1 MGSPRPTGPT
11 STPRI
16 STALACATVA
26 PSPATAAC
34 TSCAACKT
42 TAPNS
47 RSCRCG
53 NPSTLSGNSPERT
66 MIKPATTRKTATSSS
81 SSSPSSS
88 TPTSVPEIS
97 LALADAREWE
107 DLRQRGHLMG
117 DEMLEYLRTVRER
130 PVWRP
135 VPAEV
140 RKRLAG
146 EGPAPRDPTPAARVY
161 EEFKRDVLPYPTGNI
176 HPRFWGWVIGTGTP
190 LAMLAD
196 MLASGMNPQVA
207 EFDDSSAVVE
217 NQVIGWLVELL
228 GLPPGTHGLLVS
240 GGSMANFVGLAVARN
255 ARAGFDVRERGLQ
268 NGAVLFLNDKATTET
283 HSSVRKA
290 VELLG
295 LGHDALR
302 AIPVTAD
309 YAIDLQALRGK
320 LAADRAAGWRPICI
334 VGNAGTVNTGATDDL
349 RALAALSRDEQTWFH
364 VDGAFGA
371 LAALV
376 PELRPLVAGLEDAD
390 SVAFDLHK
398 WLYMPYEVGCTLVR
412 DQQAHRATFNVT
424 PAYLASFDRGIAA
437 GGFPFA
443 ERGVQL
449 SRGFRALK
457 VWMSFK
463 THGLD
468 TFAQLIHQNV
478 HQAHYLAGL
487 VTKHPRLE
495 LLAPAP
501 LNVVCFRLVVPGAD
515 DAALNVLNKEILL
528 RIQESG
534 LAIPSQTMLNGKFA
548 IRVAITNH
556 RSRREDFDLLVRA
569 VVDTGTALR
578 AR

>member
-1 MGSPRPTGPT
+1 MALPPETTLDPSNWDQLRALGHRMVDDMLDYLATVRSRPAWRTVPADVRARLAEPLPLEPT
-11 STPRI
+11 S
-16 STALACATVA
+16 
-26 PSPATAAC
+26 
-34 TSCAACKT
+34 
-42 TAPNS
+42 
-47 RSCRCG
+47 
-53 NPSTLSGNSPERT
+53 PE
-66 MIKPATTRKTATSSS
+66 A
-81 SSSPSSS
+81 
-88 TPTSVPEIS
+88 
-97 LALADAREWE
+97 
-107 DLRQRGHLMG
+107 
-117 DEMLEYLRTVRER
+117 
-130 PVWRP
+130 
-135 VPAEV
+135 
-140 RKRLAG
+140 
-146 EGPAPRDPTPAARVY
+146 VY
-161 EEFKRDVLPYPTGNI
+161 EQFKRDVLPYPTGNV

-190 LAMLAD
+190 FAMLAD

-207 EFDDSSAVVE
+207 EFDDAAALVE
-217 NQVIGWLVELL
+217 NRVIAWFVELF
-228 GLPPGTHGLLVS
+228 GFPAGTHGLLVS

-255 ARAGFDVRERGLQ
+255 AHAGFDVRERGLQ
-268 NGAVLFLNDKATTET
+268 NGNGPLLTVYASTET

-302 AIPVTAD
+302 SIPVAGD
-309 YAIDLQALRGK
+309 YTIDVQRLRK
-320 LAADRAAGWRPICI
+320 TIAADKAAGRRPICI

-349 RALAALSRDEQTWFH
+349 RALAALSREEETWFH

-376 PELRPLVAGLEDAD
+376 PELRPLVSGLEQAD

-412 DQQAHRATFNVT
+412 DQKAHRATFNVT

-463 THGLD
+463 THGLNA
-468 TFAQLIHQNV
+468 FAQLIHQNV
-478 HQAHYLAGL
+478 RQAHYLAGL
-487 VTKHPRLE
+487 VTQHPRLE

-501 LNVVCFRLVVPGAD
+501 LNVVCFRFVVPGAD
-515 DAALNVLNKEILL
+515 DATLNALNTEILL

-534 LAIPSQTMLNGKFA
+534 VAIPSQTVLNGKFA

-556 RSRREDFDLLVRA
+556 RSRRADFDLLVRS
-569 VVDTGTALR
+569 VVETGAALR
-578 AR
+578 

>member
-1 MGSPRPTGPT
+1 
-11 STPRI
+11 
-16 STALACATVA
+16 
-26 PSPATAAC
+26 
-34 TSCAACKT
+34 
-42 TAPNS
+42 
-47 RSCRCG
+47 
-53 NPSTLSGNSPERT
+53 
-66 MIKPATTRKTATSSS
+66 
-81 SSSPSSS
+81 
-88 TPTSVPEIS
+88 
-97 LALADAREWE
+97 
-107 DLRQRGHLMG
+107 
-117 DEMLEYLRTVRER
+117 MLGYLRTVRER

-140 RKRLAG
+140 RRRLSGA
-146 EGPAPRDPTPAARVY
+146 APRDATPVAAVY

-190 LAMLAD
+190 VAMLAD

-207 EFDDSSAVVE
+207 EFDDTPAVVE

-228 GLPPGTHGLLVS
+228 GLPPETHGLLVS

-268 NGAVLFLNDKATTET
+268 TGAGPQLTVYASTET

-295 LGHDALR
+295 LGHEALR
-302 AIPVTAD
+302 SIPVAAD
-309 YAIDLQALRGK
+309 FAIDVSALRERI
-320 LAADRAAGWRPICI
+320 AADKAAGYRPICI

-349 RALAALSRDEQTWFH
+349 RALATLSRDESLWFH

-376 PELRPLVAGLEDAD
+376 PELRHVVAGLDQAD

-412 DQQAHRATFNVT
+412 DQKAHRATFNVT

-463 THGLD
+463 THG
-468 TFAQLIHQNV
+468 TNAFAQLIHQNV
-478 HQAHYLAGL
+478 RQAHYLAGL
-487 VTKHPRLE
+487 VTAHPRLE

-501 LNVVCFRLVVPGAD
+501 LNVVCFRFRVPGAD
-515 DAALNVLNKEILL
+515 DARLNELNQEILL

-548 IRVAITNH
+548 IRVAVTNH
-556 RSRREDFDLLVRA
+556 RSRREDFDLLVKA
-569 VVDTGTALR
+569 VVEHGSALR
-578 AR
+578 

>member
-1 MGSPRPTGPT
+1 
-11 STPRI
+11 
-16 STALACATVA
+16 
-26 PSPATAAC
+26 
-34 TSCAACKT
+34 
-42 TAPNS
+42 
-47 RSCRCG
+47 
-53 NPSTLSGNSPERT
+53 
-66 MIKPATTRKTATSSS
+66 
-81 SSSPSSS
+81 
-88 TPTSVPEIS
+88 
-97 LALADAREWE
+97 
-107 DLRQRGHLMG
+107 
-117 DEMLEYLRTVRER
+117 MLEYLRTARER
-130 PVWRP
+130 PAWRP

-140 RKRLAG
+140 RQRLS
-146 EGPAPRDPTPAARVY
+146 GPAPRAPTPAGRVY
-161 EEFKRDVLPYPTGNI
+161 EEFKRDVLPYPTGNT

-207 EFDDSSAVVE
+207 EFDDAAAVVE

-228 GLPPGTHGLLVS
+228 GLSAGTHGLLVS
-240 GGSMANFVGLAVARN
+240 GGSMANLVGLAVARN
-255 ARAGFDVRERGLQ
+255 ARAGFDVRESGLQ
-268 NGAVLFLNDKATTET
+268 RASGERLGVYASTET

-309 YAIDLQALRGK
+309 YQIDLAALRDA

-334 VGNAGTVNTGATDDL
+334 VGNAGTVNTGASDDL
-349 RALAALSRDEQTWFH
+349 RALAGVSRDVGAWFH

-376 PELRPLVAGLEDAD
+376 PELRPLVAGLDQAD

-424 PAYLASFDRGIAA
+424 PAYLAAFDRGIAA

-463 THGLD
+463 THGVNA
-468 TFAQLIHQNV
+468 FAQLIHQNV
-478 HQAHYLAGL
+478 RQAHYLAGL

-501 LNVVCFRLVVPGAD
+501 LNVVCFRFVVPGTD
-515 DAALNVLNKEILL
+515 DETLNALNTEILL

-534 LAIPSQTMLNGKFA
+534 LAILSHTLLDGKFA
-548 IRVAITNH
+548 LRVAITNH
-556 RSRREDFDLLVRA
+556 RSRREDFDLLVKA
-569 VVDTGTALR
+569 VVEIGSAVR
-578 AR
+578 VG

>member
-1 MGSPRPTGPT
+1 
-11 STPRI
+11 
-16 STALACATVA
+16 
-26 PSPATAAC
+26 
-34 TSCAACKT
+34 
-42 TAPNS
+42 
-47 RSCRCG
+47 
-53 NPSTLSGNSPERT
+53 
-66 MIKPATTRKTATSSS
+66 
-81 SSSPSSS
+81 
-88 TPTSVPEIS
+88 
-97 LALADAREWE
+97 
-107 DLRQRGHLMG
+107 
-117 DEMLEYLRTVRER
+117 
-130 PVWRP
+130 
-135 VPAEV
+135 
-140 RKRLAG
+140 
-146 EGPAPRDPTPAARVY
+146 VY

-190 LAMLAD
+190 VAMLAD

-207 EFDDSSAVVE
+207 EFDDAPAVVE

-228 GLPPGTHGLLVS
+228 GLPAGTHGLLVS

-255 ARAGFDVRERGLQ
+255 TRAGFDVRERGLQ
-268 NGAVLFLNDKATTET
+268 NGSAAPLTVYASTET

-302 AIPVTAD
+302 SIPVTAD
-309 YAIDLQALRGK
+309 YTMDLKLLRET
-320 LAADRAAGWRPICI
+320 LAADTAAGRRPICI

-349 RALAALSRDEQTWFH
+349 RALGALCRDEKIWLH

-376 PELRPLVAGLEDAD
+376 PELRPLVAGLELAD

-398 WLYMPYEVGCTLVR
+398 WMYLPYEVGCTLVR
-412 DQQAHRATFNVT
+412 DQAAHRATFSVT

-463 THGLD
+463 THGLNA
-468 TFAQLIHQNV
+468 FAQLIHQNV
-478 HQAHYLAGL
+478 RQAHYLAGL

-501 LNVVCFRLVVPGAD
+501 LNVVCFRYVVPGAD
-515 DAALNVLNKEILL
+515 DQTLNALNKEILL

-534 LAIPSQTMLNGKFA
+534 LAIPSQTVLGGRFA
-548 IRVAITNH
+548 IRVAVTNH
-556 RSRREDFDLLVRA
+556 RSRRDDFDLLVQA
-569 VVDTGTALR
+569 VVNTGAALR
-578 AR
+578 

>member
-1 MGSPRPTGPT
+1 MSD
-11 STPRI
+11 
-16 STALACATVA
+16 
-26 PSPATAAC
+26 
-34 TSCAACKT
+34 
-42 TAPNS
+42 
-47 RSCRCG
+47 
-53 NPSTLSGNSPERT
+53 E
-66 MIKPATTRKTATSSS
+66 
-81 SSSPSSS
+81 
-88 TPTSVPEIS
+88 EIS
-97 LALADAREWE
+97 LDPQSPDEWDALRH
-107 DLRQRGHLMG
+107 LGHRMV
-117 DEMLEYLRTVRER
+117 DEMLEFLRTARER
-130 PVWRP
+130 PAWRP
-135 VPAEV
+135 VPADV
-140 RKRLAG
+140 RKRLSGA
-146 EGPAPRDPTPAARVY
+146 APRDATPADAVY
-161 EEFKRDVLPYPTGNI
+161 EEFKRDILPYPTGNI

-207 EFDDSSAVVE
+207 EFDDAPAVVE

-268 NGAVLFLNDKATTET
+268 NGNAPELTVYASTET

-302 AIPVTAD
+302 SIPVRAD
-309 YAIDLQALRGK
+309 FTIDLDALRSTV
-320 LAADRAAGWRPICI
+320 AADRTAGRRPICI

-349 RALAALSRDEQTWFH
+349 RALARICREHDLWFH

-376 PELRPLVAGLEDAD
+376 PDLRPLVDGLEDAD

-398 WLYMPYEVGCTLVR
+398 WLYMPYEVGCALVR

-463 THGLD
+463 AHGVNA
-468 TFAQLIHQNV
+468 FAQLIHQNV
-478 HQAHYLAGL
+478 RQAHYLAGL
-487 VTKHPRLE
+487 ATKHPRLE

-501 LNVVCFRLVVPGAD
+501 LNVVCFRFVVPGAD
-515 DAALNVLNKEILL
+515 DAALNALNKEILL

-534 LAIPSQTMLNGKFA
+534 LAIPSQTMLHGKFA

-569 VVDTGTALR
+569 VVEHGTALR
-578 AR
+578 ERD

>member
-1 MGSPRPTGPT
+1 MN
-11 STPRI
+11 
-16 STALACATVA
+16 A
-26 PSPATAAC
+26 PSP
-34 TSCAACKT
+34 
-42 TAPNS
+42 
-47 RSCRCG
+47 
-53 NPSTLSGNSPERT
+53 
-66 MIKPATTRKTATSSS
+66 
-81 SSSPSSS
+81 SS
-88 TPTSVPEIS
+88 TASNGAVTPARELS
-97 LALADAREWE
+97 LDPADARGWE
-107 DLRQRGHLMG
+107 ELRALGHQMV
-117 DEMLEYLRTVRER
+117 DDMLEYLRTARER

-135 VPAEV
+135 VPADV
-140 RKRLAG
+140 RARLS
-146 EGPAPRDPTPAARVY
+146 GPAPREPTPAADVY

-207 EFDDSSAVVE
+207 EFDDAAAVVE
-217 NQVIGWLVELL
+217 NQVIGWLVEML
-228 GLPPGTHGLLVS
+228 GLPAGTHGLLVS

-268 NGAVLFLNDKATTET
+268 GAHAPPLTVYASTET

-295 LGHDALR
+295 LGHEALR
-302 AIPVTAD
+302 RIPVGSD
-309 YAIDLQALRGK
+309 YAIDVAALRATI
-320 LAADRAAGWRPICI
+320 AADRAAGRRPICV

-349 RALAALSRDEQTWFH
+349 PALAAICRDEGLWLH

-371 LAALV
+371 LAAIA
-376 PELRPLVAGLEDAD
+376 PTLRPLVAGLEQAD

-398 WLYMPYEVGCTLVR
+398 WMYLPYEVGCTLVR
-412 DQQAHRATFNVT
+412 DQAAHRATFTVT
-424 PAYLASFDRGIAA
+424 PAYLAAFDRGIAA

-463 THGLD
+463 AHGLD
-468 TFAQLIHQNV
+468 AFAQLIEQNV
-478 HQAHYLAGL
+478 RQAHYLAGL
-487 VTKHPRLE
+487 VTTHPKLE

-501 LNVVCFRLVVPGAD
+501 LNVVCFRYQVPGAT
-515 DAALNVLNKEILL
+515 DAALNTLNQEILL

-534 LAIPSQTMLNGKFA
+534 LAIPSQTMLGGRFA
-548 IRVAITNH
+548 LRVAVTNH

-569 VVDTGTALR
+569 VVETGDALR
-578 AR
+578 

>member
-1 MGSPRPTGPT
+1 MQ
-11 STPRI
+11 
-16 STALACATVA
+16 
-26 PSPATAAC
+26 
-34 TSCAACKT
+34 
-42 TAPNS
+42 
-47 RSCRCG
+47 
-53 NPSTLSGNSPERT
+53 SGGSPERT
-66 MIKPATTRKTATSSS
+66 MRKPTTTRKTATSSS
-81 SSSPSSS
+81 SSNPSS
-88 TPTSVPEIS
+88 TITTSSPEIS
-97 LALADAREWE
+97 LDPQGAKEWE
-107 DLRQRGHLMG
+107 ELRQLGHRMV
-117 DEMLEYLRTVRER
+117 DEMLEYLRTARER

-135 VPAEV
+135 VPAAV
-140 RKRLAG
+140 RARLS
-146 EGPAPRDPTPAARVY
+146 GPAPRQPAAAADVY

-190 LAMLAD
+190 VGMLAD

-207 EFDDSSAVVE
+207 EFDDAPAVVE
-217 NQVIGWLVELL
+217 NQVIGWL
-228 GLPPGTHGLLVS
+228 
-240 GGSMANFVGLAVARN
+240 
-255 ARAGFDVRERGLQ
+255 
-268 NGAVLFLNDKATTET
+268 
-283 HSSVRKA
+283 

-309 YAIDLQALRGK
+309 YAIDLQALRDK

-463 THGLD
+463 THGVD
-468 TFAQLIHQNV
+468 AFAQLIHQNV
-478 HQAHYLAGL
+478 RQAHYLAGL

-501 LNVVCFRLVVPGAD
+501 LNVVCFRFVVPRAD
-515 DAALNVLNKEILL
+515 DATLNALNKEILL

-534 LAIPSQTMLNGKFA
+534 VAIPSQTVLNGKFA

-569 VVDTGTALR
+569 VVETGTALR
-578 AR
+578 SD

>member
-1 MGSPRPTGPT
+1 
-11 STPRI
+11 
-16 STALACATVA
+16 
-26 PSPATAAC
+26 
-34 TSCAACKT
+34 
-42 TAPNS
+42 
-47 RSCRCG
+47 
-53 NPSTLSGNSPERT
+53 
-66 MIKPATTRKTATSSS
+66 
-81 SSSPSSS
+81 
-88 TPTSVPEIS
+88 
-97 LALADAREWE
+97 
-107 DLRQRGHLMG
+107 
-117 DEMLEYLRTVRER
+117 MLEYLRTVRER

-135 VPAEV
+135 VPPDV
-140 RKRLAG
+140 RKRLSGA
-146 EGPAPRDPTPAARVY
+146 APREPTAVTDVY
-161 EEFKRDVLPYPTGNI
+161 EEFKRDVLPYPTGNT

-190 LAMLAD
+190 VAMLAD

-207 EFDDSSAVVE
+207 EFDDAPAIVE

-228 GLPPGTHGLLVS
+228 GLPAGTHGLLVS

-255 ARAGFDVRERGLQ
+255 ACAGFDVRERGLQ
-268 NGAVLFLNDKATTET
+268 NGDSPQLTVYASTET

-302 AIPVTAD
+302 SIPDTTD
-309 YAIDLQALRGK
+309 YAIDLNALRET
-320 LAADRAAGWRPICI
+320 LAADKAAGRRPICI

-349 RALAALSRDEQTWFH
+349 RALAALSREEKTWFH

-376 PELRPLVAGLEDAD
+376 PELRPLVSGLEQAD

-412 DQQAHRATFNVT
+412 DQKAHRATFNVT

-443 ERGVQL
+443 ERGIQL

-463 THGLD
+463 THGLNA
-468 TFAQLIHQNV
+468 FAQLIHQNV
-478 HQAHYLAGL
+478 RQAHYLAAL

-501 LNVVCFRLVVPGAD
+501 LNVVCFRFVVPGAD
-515 DAALNVLNKEILL
+515 DAALNALNQEILL

-534 LAIPSQTMLNGKFA
+534 LAIPSHTLLGGKFA

-556 RSRREDFDLLVRA
+556 RSRRDDLDMLVRA
-569 VVDTGTALR
+569 VVETGTALR
-578 AR
+578 

>member
-1 MGSPRPTGPT
+1 
-11 STPRI
+11 
-16 STALACATVA
+16 V
-26 PSPATAAC
+26 
-34 TSCAACKT
+34 
-42 TAPNS
+42 ND
-47 RSCRCG
+47 
-53 NPSTLSGNSPERT
+53 
-66 MIKPATTRKTATSSS
+66 
-81 SSSPSSS
+81 
-88 TPTSVPEIS
+88 PEIS
-97 LALADAREWE
+97 LDPVDERGWEELRAL
-107 DLRQRGHLMG
+107 GHKMV
-117 DEMLEYLRTVRER
+117 DEMLEHLRTVRER

-135 VPAEV
+135 VPKEV
-140 RKRLAG
+140 RTRLSS
-146 EGPAPRDPTPAARVY
+146 PAPHEPTAVEQVY
-161 EEFKRDVLPYPTGNI
+161 EEFKRDVLPYPTGNT

-190 LAMLAD
+190 VAMLAD

-207 EFDDSSAVVE
+207 EFDDSPAVVE

-228 GLPPGTHGLLVS
+228 GLAPETHGLLVS

-268 NGAVLFLNDKATTET
+268 NGAGPRLTVYASTET

-295 LGHDALR
+295 LGHEALR
-302 AIPVTAD
+302 SIPVGAD
-309 YAIDLQALRGK
+309 YTIDVTALRERI
-320 LAADRAAGWRPICI
+320 AADKAAGYRPICI

-349 RALAALSRDEQTWFH
+349 RALAAVSRDEGAWFH

-376 PELRPLVAGLEDAD
+376 PELRPIVAGLAQAD

-412 DQQAHRATFNVT
+412 DQKAHRATFNVT

-463 THGLD
+463 THGTD
-468 TFAQLIHQNV
+468 AFAQLIHQNV
-478 HQAHYLAGL
+478 RQAHYLAGL
-487 VTKHPRLE
+487 VTKHPLLE

-501 LNVVCFRLVVPGAD
+501 LNIVCFRFKGGAPGKS
-515 DAALNVLNKEILL
+515 DAELNALNTEILL

-534 LAIPSQTMLNGKFA
+534 VAIPSQTMLDGRFA
-548 IRVAITNH
+548 IRVAVTNH
-556 RSRREDFDLLVRA
+556 RSRREDFDLLVRS
-569 VVDTGTALR
+569 VVEIASGLR
-578 AR
+578 PD

>member
-1 MGSPRPTGPT
+1 M
-11 STPRI
+11 
-16 STALACATVA
+16 
-26 PSPATAAC
+26 
-34 TSCAACKT
+34 
-42 TAPNS
+42 N
-47 RSCRCG
+47 
-53 NPSTLSGNSPERT
+53 E
-66 MIKPATTRKTATSSS
+66 
-81 SSSPSSS
+81 
-88 TPTSVPEIS
+88 PEIS
-97 LALADAREWE
+97 LDPADARGWE
-107 DLRQRGHLMG
+107 ELRLLGHKMV
-117 DEMLEYLRTVRER
+117 DEMLEYLRTARER

-135 VPAEV
+135 VPADV
-140 RKRLAG
+140 RQRLS
-146 EGPAPRDPTPAARVY
+146 GPAPREPTAAAAVY

-190 LAMLAD
+190 VAMLAD

-207 EFDDSSAVVE
+207 EFDDAAAVVE
-217 NQVIGWLVELL
+217 NQVMGWLVELL
-228 GLPPGTHGLLVS
+228 GLPAGTHGLLVS

-268 NGAVLFLNDKATTET
+268 NGSAPPLTVYASTEA

-302 AIPVTAD
+302 SIPVTAD
-309 YAIDLQALRGK
+309 YTIDIKALRET
-320 LAADRAAGWRPICI
+320 LAADKAAARRPICI

-349 RALAALSRDEQTWFH
+349 QALARLCRDQGLWFH

-376 PELRPLVAGLEDAD
+376 PDLRPLVAGLDQAD
-390 SVAFDLHK
+390 SLAFDLHK

-412 DQQAHRATFNVT
+412 DQKAHRATFNVT

-463 THGLD
+463 THGVD
-468 TFAQLIHQNV
+468 AFAQLIHQNV
-478 HQAHYLAGL
+478 KQAHYLAGL
-487 VTKHPRLE
+487 ASKHPQLE

-501 LNVVCFRLVVPGAD
+501 LNVVCFRYRIPGASD
-515 DAALNVLNKEILL
+515 DALNAVNREILL
-528 RIQESG
+528 RVQESG
-534 LAIPSQTMLNGKFA
+534 VAIPSHTELGGRFA
-548 IRVAITNH
+548 LRVAVTNH
-556 RSRREDFDLLVRA
+556 RSRREDFDLLVNA
-569 VVDTGTALR
+569 VTATGAALR
-578 AR
+578 

>member
-1 MGSPRPTGPT
+1 MPPISSGQALGSAGRRPAIGA
-11 STPRI
+11 STCCGASSRI
-16 STALACATVA
+16 A
-26 PSPATAAC
+26 PS
-34 TSCAACKT
+34 
-42 TAPNS
+42 S
-47 RSCRCG
+47 RSFRCG
-53 NPSTLSGNSPERT
+53 IHSTQSGASPERI
-66 MIKPATTRKTATSSS
+66 MRKPTTTRKTATSSS
-81 SSSPSSS
+81 SSNPSSTTTRS
-88 TPTSVPEIS
+88 SPEIS
-97 LALADAREWE
+97 LDPQGARGWE
-107 DLRQRGHLMG
+107 ELRQLGHRMV

-130 PVWRP
+130 PVWQP
-135 VPAEV
+135 VPADV
-140 RKRLAG
+140 RKRLSGA
-146 EGPAPRDPTPAARVY
+146 PAPRKPTDARDVY

-217 NQVIGWLVELL
+217 NQVIGWMVELL
-228 GLPPGTHGLLVS
+228 GMPAGTHGLLVS
-240 GGSMANFVGLAVARN
+240 GGSMANLVGLAVARN
-255 ARAGFDVRERGLQ
+255 ARSGFDVREHGLQ
-268 NGAVLFLNDKATTET
+268 NGAAPQLTVYASTET

-295 LGHDALR
+295 LGHEALR
-302 AIPVTAD
+302 SIPVTAEFTINLD
-309 YAIDLQALRGK
+309 ALREI
-320 LAADRAAGWRPICI
+320 LAADRAAGRRPICI

-349 RALAALSRDEQTWFH
+349 RALARISREENAWFH

-376 PELRPLVAGLEDAD
+376 PELRPLVAGLEEAD

-468 TFAQLIHQNV
+468 AFTQLIHQNV
-478 HQAHYLAGL
+478 RQAHYLAGL

-501 LNVVCFRLVVPGAD
+501 LNVVCFRFVAPGVD
-515 DAALNVLNKEILL
+515 DAALNALNKEILL

-534 LAIPSQTMLNGKFA
+534 LAIPSQTVLNGKFA
-548 IRVAITNH
+548 LRVAITNH
-556 RSRREDFDLLVRA
+556 RSRREDFDQLVSA
-569 VVDTGTALR
+569 VVETGTALR
-578 AR
+578 

>member
-1 MGSPRPTGPT
+1 M
-11 STPRI
+11 
-16 STALACATVA
+16 
-26 PSPATAAC
+26 
-34 TSCAACKT
+34 K
-42 TAPNS
+42 
-47 RSCRCG
+47 
-53 NPSTLSGNSPERT
+53 
-66 MIKPATTRKTATSSS
+66 SSL
-81 SSSPSSS
+81 
-88 TPTSVPEIS
+88 EIS
-97 LALADAREWE
+97 LDPQGATGWE
-107 DLRQRGHLMG
+107 ELRQLGHRMV

-135 VPAEV
+135 LPAEV
-140 RKRLAG
+140 RQRLSGA
-146 EGPAPRDPTPAARVY
+146 PAPRKPTPARDVY

-190 LAMLAD
+190 FAMLAD

-207 EFDDSSAVVE
+207 EFDDAPAVVE

-228 GLPPGTHGLLVS
+228 GLPAETHGLLVS

-255 ARAGFDVRERGLQ
+255 ACAGFDIRE
-268 NGAVLFLNDKATTET
+268 NGVHGGPQLTVYASSET

-302 AIPVTAD
+302 SIPVNSD
-309 YAIDLQALRGK
+309 YTIDLKALRET
-320 LAADRAAGWRPICI
+320 LAADKAEGLRPICI

-349 RALAALSRDEQTWFH
+349 RALAALSREENTWFH

-376 PELRPLVAGLEDAD
+376 PELRPLVSGLEQAD

-412 DQQAHRATFNVT
+412 DQKAHRATFNVT

-468 TFAQLIHQNV
+468 AFTQLIHQNV
-478 HQAHYLAGL
+478 RQAHYLAGL

-501 LNVVCFRLVVPGAD
+501 LNVVCFRFVVPGAD
-515 DAALNVLNKEILL
+515 DAKLNALNTEILL

-534 LAIPSQTMLNGKFA
+534 LAIPSQTMFNGKFA
-548 IRVAITNH
+548 IRVAVTNH
-556 RSRREDFDLLVRA
+556 RSRREDFDLLVKA
-569 VVDTGTALR
+569 VVEIGSALR
-578 AR
+578 VG

>member
-1 MGSPRPTGPT
+1 M
-11 STPRI
+11 
-16 STALACATVA
+16 V
-26 PSPATAAC
+26 
-34 TSCAACKT
+34 
-42 TAPNS
+42 
-47 RSCRCG
+47 
-53 NPSTLSGNSPERT
+53 
-66 MIKPATTRKTATSSS
+66 
-81 SSSPSSS
+81 
-88 TPTSVPEIS
+88 
-97 LALADAREWE
+97 
-107 DLRQRGHLMG
+107 
-117 DEMLEYLRTVRER
+117 DEMLEFLRTARER

-146 EGPAPRDPTPAARVY
+146 PVPREPTPARAVY

-228 GLPPGTHGLLVS
+228 GMPAGTHGLLVS
-240 GGSMANFVGLAVARN
+240 GGSMANLVGLAVARN

-268 NGAVLFLNDKATTET
+268 NGAAPQLTVYASTET

-295 LGHDALR
+295 LGHEALR
-302 AIPVTAD
+302 SIPVTAEF
-309 YAIDLQALRGK
+309 AIDLGVLRQA
-320 LAADRAAGWRPICI
+320 LAADKAQGRRPICI

-349 RALAALSRDEQTWFH
+349 PALAKISRDEGLWFH

-376 PELRPLVAGLEDAD
+376 PDLRPLVAGLEQAD
-390 SVAFDLHK
+390 SIAFDLHK
-398 WLYMPYEVGCTLVR
+398 WLYMPYEAGCTLVR
-412 DQQAHRATFNVT
+412 DQKAHRATFNVT

-463 THGLD
+463 THGLNA
-468 TFAQLIHQNV
+468 FARLIHQNV
-478 HQAHYLAGL
+478 RQAHYLAGL

-495 LLAPAP
+495 LLAPAS
-501 LNVVCFRLVVPGAD
+501 LNVVCFRFTVPGVSED
-515 DAALNVLNKEILL
+515 RLNEINQEILL

-534 LAIPSQTMLNGKFA
+534 LAVPSQTILHGKFA

-556 RSRREDFDLLVRA
+556 RSRREDFDLLVKA
-569 VVDTGTALR
+569 VVEHGTALR
-578 AR
+578 

>member
-1 MGSPRPTGPT
+1 MS
-11 STPRI
+11 
-16 STALACATVA
+16 
-26 PSPATAAC
+26 
-34 TSCAACKT
+34 K
-42 TAPNS
+42 
-47 RSCRCG
+47 
-53 NPSTLSGNSPERT
+53 
-66 MIKPATTRKTATSSS
+66 
-81 SSSPSSS
+81 
-88 TPTSVPEIS
+88 VPEIS
-97 LALADAREWE
+97 LDPADDRGWE
-107 DLRQRGHLMG
+107 QLRLLGHRMV

-135 VPAEV
+135 VPADV
-140 RKRLAG
+140 RERLS
-146 EGPAPRDPTPAARVY
+146 GPVPRGPTPAGDVY

-190 LAMLAD
+190 VAMLAD

-207 EFDDSSAVVE
+207 EFDDASAVVE

-228 GLPPGTHGLLVS
+228 GLPAETHGLLVS

-255 ARAGFDVRERGLQ
+255 AHAGFDVRELGL
-268 NGAVLFLNDKATTET
+268 NAAPKLTVYASSET

-302 AIPVTAD
+302 SIPVTAD
-309 YAIDLQALRGK
+309 YTIDLRTLRK
-320 LAADRAAGWRPICI
+320 TIAADKAAGRRPICI

-349 RALAALSRDEQTWFH
+349 RALAKLCREAGLWFH

-371 LAALV
+371 LAALA
-376 PELRPLVAGLEDAD
+376 PELRAVVAGLEQAD
-390 SVAFDLHK
+390 SIAFDLHK
-398 WLYMPYEVGCTLVR
+398 WMYMPYEVGCTLVR
-412 DQQAHRATFNVT
+412 DQGAHRATFNVT

-468 TFAQLIHQNV
+468 AFAQLIHQNV
-478 HQAHYLAGL
+478 RQAHYLAGL
-487 VTKHPRLE
+487 VTQHPRLE

-501 LNVVCFRLVVPGAD
+501 LNVVCFRFVVPGAD
-515 DAALNVLNKEILL
+515 DATLNALNKEILL
-528 RIQESG
+528 RIQETG
-534 LAIPSQTMLNGKFA
+534 VAIPSQTVLNGKFA

-569 VVDTGTALR
+569 VVETGAAVR
-578 AR
+578 

>member
-1 MGSPRPTGPT
+1 VSSPRQ
-11 STPRI
+11 
-16 STALACATVA
+16 
-26 PSPATAAC
+26 
-34 TSCAACKT
+34 
-42 TAPNS
+42 
-47 RSCRCG
+47 
-53 NPSTLSGNSPERT
+53 
-66 MIKPATTRKTATSSS
+66 
-81 SSSPSSS
+81 
-88 TPTSVPEIS
+88 PEIS
-97 LALADAREWE
+97 LDPVDEPGWAA
-107 DLRQRGHLMG
+107 LRQLGHRMV
-117 DEMLEYLRTVRER
+117 DEMLEYLRTARER
-130 PVWRP
+130 PVWRS

-140 RKRLAG
+140 RQRLASPVPRT
-146 EGPAPRDPTPAARVY
+146 PAPAAEVY
-161 EEFKRDVLPYPTGNI
+161 EEFKRDILPYPTGNI

-190 LAMLAD
+190 VGMLAD

-207 EFDDSSAVVE
+207 EFDDGPAVVE

-228 GLPPGTHGLLVS
+228 GLPAGTHGLLVS

-268 NGAVLFLNDKATTET
+268 NGAQPQRLAVYASRET

-302 AIPVTAD
+302 SIPVTAD
-309 YAIDLQALRGK
+309 FTIDLRALREQ
-320 LAADRAAGWRPICI
+320 LDADKAAGWRAVCI

-349 RALAALSRDEQTWFH
+349 RALAALSRDVGAWFH

-376 PELRPLVAGLEDAD
+376 PELKPLVAGLGEAD

-424 PAYLASFDRGIAA
+424 PAYLAAFDRGIAA

-463 THGLD
+463 THGAD
-468 TFAQLIHQNV
+468 VFAQLIHQNV
-478 HQAHYLAGL
+478 RQAHYLAGL

-495 LLAPAP
+495 LLAPVP
-501 LNVVCFRLVVPGAD
+501 LNVVCFRFVVPGAD
-515 DAALNVLNKEILL
+515 DATLNALNKEILL

-534 LAIPSQTMLNGKFA
+534 LAIPSHTILNGRFA

-569 VVDTGTALR
+569 VAETGAQLR
-578 AR
+578 

>member
-1 MGSPRPTGPT
+1 M
-11 STPRI
+11 
-16 STALACATVA
+16 
-26 PSPATAAC
+26 
-34 TSCAACKT
+34 
-42 TAPNS
+42 
-47 RSCRCG
+47 
-53 NPSTLSGNSPERT
+53 
-66 MIKPATTRKTATSSS
+66 TSSS
-81 SSSPSSS
+81 SSNPSSTTTRS
-88 TPTSVPEIS
+88 SPEIS
-97 LALADAREWE
+97 LDPVDTREWE
-107 DLRQRGHLMG
+107 ELRQLGHRMV

-130 PVWRP
+130 PVWQP
-135 VPAEV
+135 VPADV
-140 RKRLAG
+140 RKRLSSA
-146 EGPAPRDPTPAARVY
+146 PTPRKPTAAQDVY

-190 LAMLAD
+190 FAMLAD

-207 EFDDSSAVVE
+207 EFDDAPAVVE

-228 GLPPGTHGLLVS
+228 GLPAETHGLLVS

-255 ARAGFDVRERGLQ
+255 ARAGFDIREGGVHAGPKLTVY
-268 NGAVLFLNDKATTET
+268 ASSET

-302 AIPVTAD
+302 SIPVTAD
-309 YAIDLQALRGK
+309 YAIDLKALRTT
-320 LAADRAAGWRPICI
+320 LAADKAAGRRPICI

-349 RALAALSRDEQTWFH
+349 RALAALSREENTWFH

-376 PELRPLVAGLEDAD
+376 PELRPLVSGLEQAD

-412 DQQAHRATFNVT
+412 DQKAHRATFNVT

-443 ERGVQL
+443 ERGIQL

-463 THGLD
+463 THGLNA
-468 TFAQLIHQNV
+468 FAQLIQQNV
-478 HQAHYLAGL
+478 RQAHYLAGL
-487 VTKHPRLE
+487 VTKHARLE

-501 LNVVCFRLVVPGAD
+501 LNVVCFRFVVPGVD
-515 DAALNVLNKEILL
+515 DATLNALNKEILL

-534 LAIPSQTMLNGKFA
+534 LAIPSQTVLNGRFA

-556 RSRREDFDLLVRA
+556 RSRREDFDLLVHA
-569 VVDTGTALR
+569 VVETGTALR
-578 AR
+578 